1 MSRNTAQVVLHVE
14 LLDVRPRVW
23 RSLRVPTL
31 MLLTDL
37 HRVLQVALGWEY
49 RQPYVFHIGD
59 KAVVA
64 PGGSAATALTDDAS
78 VWTVGRATSVGG
90 PEIHYLYDPGDKWV
104 HRIRVDPAGRSV
116 PGGTPRCLA
125 GQNACPPEDVGG
137 PAGYHLFL
145 AALAD
150 DEHPDH
156 ALYADW
162 VGGIWDPA
170 GFDINGVNRVL
181 REYGAQVARGAAA
194 RR

>member
-14 LLDVRPRVW
+14 LLDVRPLVW

-37 HRVLQVALGWEY
+37 HRVLQVALGWEH
-49 RQPYVFHIGD
+49 RQPYVFHIGE

-78 VWTVGRATSVGG
+78 GWTVGRATS
-90 PEIHYLYDPGDKWV
+90 
-104 HRIRVDPAGRSV
+104 
-116 PGGTPRCLA
+116 
-125 GQNACPPEDVGG
+125 VGG

-150 DEHPDH
+150 DEHPDQ

-162 VGGIWDPA
+162 IGGIWDPA
-170 GFDINGVNRVL
+170 GFDINSVNRRL
-181 REYGAQVARGAAA
+181 REHAAQVSRGAAA

>member
-1 MSRNTAQVVLHVE
+1 
-14 LLDVRPRVW
+14 
-23 RSLRVPTL
+23 
-31 MLLTDL
+31 
-37 HRVLQVALGWEY
+37 
-49 RQPYVFHIGD
+49 VFHIGE

-78 VWTVGRATSVGG
+78 GWTVGRATSVGG
-90 PEIHYLYDPGDKWV
+90 PYLHYLYDPGDKWV

-116 PGGTPRCLA
+116 PGGTPLCLA
-125 GQNACPPEDVGG
+125 GEHACPPEDVGG

-162 VGGIWDPA
+162 IGGIWDPA
-170 GFDINGVNRVL
+170 GFDINSVNRTL
-181 REYGAQVARGAAA
+181 REHAAQVTRGAAA